1 MTIKEDDHS
10 MSDSV
15 CVVSHSNASMSAPDV
30 TPAKADEFL
39 LAAAAVHR
47 HDARCRKGIAH
58 PYERQQFVLPFPYL
72 FALLLLPPPCYYH
85 EQRFPH

>member
-1 MTIKEDDHS
+1 

-47 HDARCRKGIAH
+47 HDARPPTNGTRIAH
-58 PYERQQFVLPFPYL
+58 PSERQRFVLPFPL
-72 FALLLLPPPCYYH
+72 FVYPRPLPPPCYYH